1 MHGLMRKDN
10 KGNNLEQLLKHFEN
24 KIGEYS
30 PDTHLTDHP
39 YRCVFSSETHD
50 LSLIKYKRNTF

>member
-1 MHGLMRKDN
+1 MRKDN